1 MKSYS
6 SSQNTISQAVGIVPG
21 EAINAF
27 GVGKVV
33 DSGHPN
39 FEKGDLV
46 AGFISWGEYTVVK
59 GANMLNKLDLMG
71 FPPSYH
77 VGILASS
84 GLTAYVGFFKVCKPK
99 KGEKVFVS
107 AASGSVGNLV
117 GQYAK
122 LFGCYVVGCAGSKQ
136 KVELLKEKLGFDDAF
151 NYKRRNRSRV
161 CSQKVLP

>member
-59 GANMLNKLDLMG
+59 RG
-71 FPPSYH
+71 
-77 VGILASS
+77 
-84 GLTAYVGFFKVCKPK
+84 
-99 KGEKVFVS
+99 
-107 AASGSVGNLV
+107 
-117 GQYAK
+117 
-122 LFGCYVVGCAGSKQ
+122 
-136 KVELLKEKLGFDDAF
+136 
-151 NYKRRNRSRV
+151 
-161 CSQKVLP
+161 

>member
-136 KVELLKEKLGFDDAF
+136 KVHFWNQSLILFSLHYFDH
-151 NYKRRNRSRV
+151 RN
-161 CSQKVLP
+161 LIGT